1 MGTKGAK
8 LTQDASD
15 ACEHLIDELSSLGEL
30 SSKKMFGGYGVFESG
45 VMFALVNSQG
55 EVFFKADD
63 SNRGQFQEIGAK
75 KHGRMPYFQVPS
87 TILADTPTLQAWA
100 RSSMA
105 VAHSAAKK

>member
-1 MGTKGAK
+1 LGSKGAK

-15 ACEHLIDELSSLGEL
+15 ACERLVGELSSLGDL

-55 EVFFKADD
+55 VVFFKVDD
-63 SNRGQFQEIGAK
+63 SNRAQFQEIGAK
-75 KHGRMPYFQVPS
+75 QHGKMPYFQIPS
-87 TILADTPTLQAWA
+87 TILDDTPTLQEWA